1 MAQRSIAR
9 LLTTLRALEDEDG
22 GNNGSSLRDIV
33 SYMRKNMSATGDVRS
48 QLNTSLRS
56 AVRHGLVEELPSQR
70 FRLFRPLAE
79 YTEDRT
85 SERRRSRSS
94 SDSRDSRSRSCSES
108 NGSGSSGSRT
118 SFSTRS
124 SVYTMPRRKQKRQR
138 IEHQVCCCHTQKGR
152 FIACNRN
159 LDHRTHYGGEMP
171 STSESKDVTYES
183 DDEDG
188 DMESNDETEEYMS
201 ADNCR
206 EREEE
211 SKDCKAENPGNQDS
225 DDKES
230 ASKTDDAAAQ
240 AKDEERNEERYDFY
254 I

>member
-48 QLNTSLRS
+48 QINTSLRS
-56 AVRHGLVEELPSQR
+56 AVRQGLVEELPSER
-70 FRLFRPLAE
+70 YRLYGPLAE
-79 YTEDRT
+79 PMEDRT
-85 SERRRSRSS
+85 RERRRSRSS
-94 SDSRDSRSRSCSES
+94 SDSRDSRSRSYSES
-108 NGSGSSGSRT
+108 KGSASSGSRT
-118 SFSTRS
+118 SLSTRS

-159 LDHRTHYGGEMP
+159 PDGEMP
-171 STSESKDVTYES
+171 STSESKDVTNQN
-183 DDEDG
+183 DDADSKM
-188 DMESNDETEEYMS
+188 DNNDETEDNKS
-201 ADNCR
+201 ADTCP
-206 EREEE
+206 EREQKTEDR
-211 SKDCKAENPGNQDS
+211 KGENPGNQDS

-230 ASKTDDAAAQ
+230 TSKTDDNATQAQ
-240 AKDEERNEERYDFY
+240 DEEDAEEHNDFHM
-254 I
+254 